1 MLNTIYPDRRRR
13 FGDRYDAFRLRN
25 PQPFFTVIPHIMRD
39 RTGSMVFFEEDVDI
53 SHLEQFVRRLRR
65 EGDMPDLSVVHV
77 VMAAAMRLVAENPGL
92 NRFVAGRKLFAR
104 NHIALSIAVKPSL
117 SRESEE
123 TTVKTLFLPTDSL
136 PKVWERLREGLL
148 AAKDAKLNGTSRTAE
163 LFKHMPVVLVRFAIF
178 VFRNLDQVGHMP
190 KTIQSVSPFHTSAF
204 IVDIGST
211 GIDSIYHH
219 LYDFGTCPIFISIG
233 RKSARLKVN
242 RHGQTHSTR
251 VVNFKFVV
259 DERVCDGY
267 YYAKAMG
274 QFRYF
279 LSHPEV
285 LMESLEKPV
294 PDPWL

>member
-1 MLNTIYPDRRRR
+1 MFNTIYPDRKRR

-25 PQPFFTVIPHIMRD
+25 PQPFFTVIPHIMRN
-39 RTGSMVFFEEDVDI
+39 RTGSMVFFEEEVDI
-53 SHLEQFVRRLRR
+53 AHLEQFVRRLRR
-65 EGDMPDLSVVHV
+65 EGDMPDLSAVHV
-77 VMAAAMRLVAENPGL
+77 VMAAAMRLIAENPGL
-92 NRFVAGRKLFAR
+92 NRFVAGRKLYAR
-104 NHIALSIAVKPSL
+104 NQIALSIAVKPSM
-117 SRESEE
+117 SRESAE
-123 TTVKTLFLPTDSL
+123 TTVKTQFLPTDSL
-136 PKVWERLREGLL
+136 PQVWKRLRDGLS
-148 AAKDAKLNGTSRTAE
+148 AAKDAELNGTSRTAA

-190 KTIQSVSPFHTSAF
+190 KVIHNVSPFHTSAF

-242 RHGQTHSTR
+242 RHGQAHTTR

-259 DERVCDGY
+259 DERICDGY
-267 YYAKAMG
+267 YYAKAMSR
-274 QFRYF
+274 FRYF
-279 LSHPEV
+279 LGHPEV
-285 LMESLEKPV
+285 LLEALERPV